1 MNNIRPV
8 SDLRNK
14 YPEIEEALK
23 TLGVIY
29 LTKNGYGNAV
39 LLDIEKYEEL
49 TGESSPVAEAKFKPT
64 AKASEFRGILHKYA
78 NPDLIKYEKY
88 AGRMHVM
95 KKYGMDVSWED
106 IIKAEEVSEDD
117 E

>member
-23 TLGVIY
+23 TLGAVY
-29 LTKNGYGNAV
+29 LTKNGYGTAV
-39 LLDIEKYEEL
+39 LVDIEKYEEL
-49 TGESSPVAEAKFKPT
+49 TGEASPVPEPAFSPK

-78 NPDLIKYEKY
+78 NPNLIKYEKY
-88 AGRMHVM
+88 AGRIHAL
-95 KKYGMDVSWED
+95 KKCGIDITLEEYLKNEGVTED
-106 IIKAEEVSEDD
+106 E
-117 E
+117 